1 MGQLSRSDLGN
12 PKHAAMLGH
21 ICSYETG
28 CIWQREKEKQCK
40 HMSISSRLACSISQM
55 LHQWAYSRGNKHIA
69 HRVSNNIPESASNRI
84 DSVTMYPHLSRE
96 REVNHERKR
105 LMNAAEG
112 SKGPTP

>member
-40 HMSISSRLACSISQM
+40 HMSISSLALYHKCSISGHIQE
-55 LHQWAYSRGNKHIA
+55 ATNISRIGYLTIYQKVQVTGLIA
-69 HRVSNNIPESASNRI
+69 SPC
-84 DSVTMYPHLSRE
+84 T
-96 REVNHERKR
+96 
-105 LMNAAEG
+105 
-112 SKGPTP
+112 PT